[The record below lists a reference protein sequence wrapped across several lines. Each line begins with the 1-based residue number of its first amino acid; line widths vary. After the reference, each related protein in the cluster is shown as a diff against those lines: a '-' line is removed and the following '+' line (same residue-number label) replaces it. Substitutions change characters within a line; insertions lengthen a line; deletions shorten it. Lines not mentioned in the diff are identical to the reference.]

1 MFSKGIEKQHQAV
14 ANGLSKKP
22 HPPLLNQW
30 SISRWI
36 TNQNHKKSIYALL
49 TFYFK
54 FWRYIILL
62 LKIQSPDLLAISCSM
77 LFILTL
83 QINRYHFSQIF
94 RASFIIIWKKKDFL
108 HKFSFFNGFTTHPT
122 PRSTPTH
129 SLNCLKIC
137 RVAKVFCLWNFLV

>member
-94 RASFIIIWKKKDFL
+94 RASFIIIWKKKIFCTNFHFSMDSRL
-108 HKFSFFNGFTTHPT
+108 TQHPAPSPPTRLTALKSAGWQKFFVYEIF
-122 PRSTPTH
+122 
-129 SLNCLKIC
+129 
-137 RVAKVFCLWNFLV
+137 